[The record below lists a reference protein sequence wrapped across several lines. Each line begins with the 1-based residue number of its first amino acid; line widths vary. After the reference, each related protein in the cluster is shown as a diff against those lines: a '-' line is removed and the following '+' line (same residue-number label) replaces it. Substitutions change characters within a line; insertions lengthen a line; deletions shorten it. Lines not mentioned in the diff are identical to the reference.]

1 LLTKDPSPFS
11 CNATW
16 AEKYQATNKQEQ
28 AMPFIKGKSGNPRG
42 RPLGARGQ
50 RTLAREAALLAEADA
65 KARAIIYGSRGV
77 HGGRSSTRPPRAANP
92 PARLPEDMVPHDTQ
106 TTAALVGALLGI
118 DAATVMEEVGLSGH
132 EADDWFDDVL

>member
-1 LLTKDPSPFS
+1 
-11 CNATW
+11 
-16 AEKYQATNKQEQ
+16 
-28 AMPFIKGKSGNPRG
+28 MPFIKGKSGNPRG
-42 RPLGARGQ
+42 RPLGARGK
-50 RTLAREAALLAEADA
+50 RTLAREAALQAEADA

-77 HGGRSSTRPPRAANP
+77 RGGRSSTRPPRAANP

-118 DAATVMEEVGLSGH
+118 DAATVMEEVGLSGR

>member
-1 LLTKDPSPFS
+1 
-11 CNATW
+11 
-16 AEKYQATNKQEQ
+16 
-28 AMPFIKGKSGNPRG
+28 MPFIKGKSGNPRG
-42 RPLGARGQ
+42 RPPGARGK

-77 HGGRSSTRPPRAANP
+77 HGGHGLMRPPRAANP
-92 PARLPEDMVPHDTQ
+92 PARLPEDMVPHDTH

-118 DAATVMEEVGLSGH
+118 DAATVMEEVGLSGR